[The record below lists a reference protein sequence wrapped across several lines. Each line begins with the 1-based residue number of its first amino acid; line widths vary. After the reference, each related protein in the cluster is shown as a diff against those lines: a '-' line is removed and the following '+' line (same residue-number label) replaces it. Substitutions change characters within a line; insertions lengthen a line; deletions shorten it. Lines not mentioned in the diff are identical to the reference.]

1 MLIVR
6 EILGHADET
15 RFRHRRPDR
24 IWIAAADAG
33 RRRLR
38 RTSEAGADVGI
49 DLQKPGWL
57 SDGAV
62 LDDDGTRILIVARLP
77 EEVMIVTL
85 SETDILAAFR
95 VGHALGN
102 RHAPCELRGR
112 EVIVPVTET
121 PELTARPLL
130 AHNIDPAHIRFAR
143 IPFAADAPPVCAGAG
158 HDHPADRPR
167 HHHHHHHAE

>member
-6 EILGHADET
+6 EILGHADEP
-15 RFRHRRPDR
+15 RFGRRRRDR

-38 RTSEAGADVGI
+38 RTSEAGTDVGI
-49 DLQKPGWL
+49 ELRKPGWL
-57 SDGAV
+57 SDEAV
-62 LDDDGTRILIVARLP
+62 LDDDGTRILTVARLP

-85 SETDILAAFR
+85 SETDALAAFR

-102 RHAPCELRGR
+102 RHAPCELRGF

-121 PELTARPLL
+121 PELTA
-130 AHNIDPAHIRFAR
+130 PA
-143 IPFAADAPPVCAGAG
+143 PGAQY
-158 HDHPADRPR
+158 
-167 HHHHHHHAE
+167 